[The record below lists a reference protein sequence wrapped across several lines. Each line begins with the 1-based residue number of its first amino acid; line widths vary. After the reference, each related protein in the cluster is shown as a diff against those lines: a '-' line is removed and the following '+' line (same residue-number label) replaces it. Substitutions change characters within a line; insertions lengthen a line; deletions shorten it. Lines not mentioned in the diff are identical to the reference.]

1 MVPWDSPYQGQLDE
15 DTLTQVKNQLW
26 KPHVEDGT
34 WVVMCDMDEWLC
46 CSLAQLAEEDAGGIT
61 LLNTQ
66 GWQMVGESLRED
78 LTDIDLDDVCKG
90 FPDKNYSKR
99 LCFRWPEVDPRF
111 YYGCHGAVRP
121 GGSWRATDC
130 TPSSTWRP

>member
-1 MVPWDSPYQGQLDE
+1 
-15 DTLTQVKNQLW
+15 
-26 KPHVEDGT
+26 
-34 WVVMCDMDEWLC
+34 
-46 CSLAQLAEEDAGGIT
+46 
-61 LLNTQ
+61 
-66 GWQMVGESLRED
+66 MVGESLRED